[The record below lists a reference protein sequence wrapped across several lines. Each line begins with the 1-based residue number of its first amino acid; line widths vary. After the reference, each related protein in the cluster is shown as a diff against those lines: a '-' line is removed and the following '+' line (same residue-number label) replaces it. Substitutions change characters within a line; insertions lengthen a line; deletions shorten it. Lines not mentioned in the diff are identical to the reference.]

1 MLDLGATQSPVGSH
15 ALYARG
21 VYTGYAAVVLPGVRE
36 ATARKDWSVAAQQ
49 VGLVQAT
56 IERGTLT
63 LAETLQILGG
73 AEAASANP
81 PVRAAGR

>member
-1 MLDLGATQSPVGSH
+1 
-15 ALYARG
+15 
-21 VYTGYAAVVLPGVRE
+21 VYTGYAAVVLLGVRE

-49 VGLVQAT
+49 VGLVQAA

-63 LAETLQILGG
+63 LAEALQILGG

-81 PVRAAGR
+81 PVRAAER